1 MREPALCSLEEPG
14 KAEGWEGGSC
24 LEENG
29 GTCYGGHQAS
39 CRPLH
44 HVLQAGSPMW
54 LLLELHPVWTMGFD
68 ATWT

>member
-1 MREPALCSLEEPG
+1 MQEPALCSLEEPG
-14 KAEGWEGGSC
+14 KAEDWEGGSC

-29 GTCYGGHQAS
+29 GMCYGGHQAS

-44 HVLQAGSPMW
+44 GILQAGSPVR
-54 LLLELHPVWTMGFD
+54 LPLELHPVWTMGFD